1 MRNVVWQT
9 IDTAIWSLVPLAGTV
24 LFLAGAISQDG
35 VASGLGILVAA
46 GGAWKAA
53 STL

>member
-9 IDTAIWSLVPLAGTV
+9 IDTAIWSMVPLAGTV
-24 LFLAGAISQDG
+24 LFLAGAVSQDT
-35 VASGLGILVAA
+35 VTTGLGLLVAV

>member
-1 MRNVVWQT
+1 MRNVTWRT
-9 IDTAIWSLVPLAGTV
+9 IDTAIWSVVPLLGTV

-35 VASGLGILVAA
+35 VASGLGLLVAV

>member
-1 MRNVVWQT
+1 MRNVTWRT

-24 LFLAGAISQDG
+24 LFLAGT
-35 VASGLGILVAA
+35 VAADVVTAGLGAVVAL

>member
-1 MRNVVWQT
+1 MRNVTWRT
-9 IDTAIWSLVPLAGTV
+9 IDTAIWSAVPLAGTV
-24 LFLAGAISQDG
+24 LALAGMVTQDG
-35 VASGLGILVAA
+35 VSTGLGVLVAV

>member
-1 MRNVVWQT
+1 MKRWKT
-9 IDTAIWSLVPLAGTV
+9 IETAIWANVPVAGAVLVLAGLV
-24 LFLAGAISQDG
+24 SRDP
-35 VASGLGILVAA
+35 VATGLGLLVAL

>member
-1 MRNVVWQT
+1 MRNVTWRT
-9 IDTAIWSLVPLAGTV
+9 IDTAIWSMVPVLGTV
-24 LFLAGAISQDG
+24 LFLAGVVSQDR
-35 VASGLGILVAA
+35 VTSGLALAVAL